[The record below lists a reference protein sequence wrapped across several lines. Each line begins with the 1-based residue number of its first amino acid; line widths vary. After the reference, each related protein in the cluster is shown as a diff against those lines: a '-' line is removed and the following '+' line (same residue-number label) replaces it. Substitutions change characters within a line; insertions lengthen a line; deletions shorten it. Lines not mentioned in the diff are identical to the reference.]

1 MKKYLRYSLK
11 GLAIFAGVLLIVYIA
26 AYAYVASNKK
36 SIILQ
41 IKGQVADKLNGEVQ
55 IGNISLGFLST
66 FPNISVLLEKV
77 LIKDTLFSQHQHP
90 FFRSEKVY
98 INLSI
103 TGIIR
108 KNNPVNGIRIENGQL
123 YVYKDTSG
131 YTNAYLFSPKGDTQA
146 ATKTSAKIEIDNIK
160 LREVRLILD
169 DQKKENYMIL
179 M

>member
-90 FFRSEKVY
+90 FF
-98 INLSI
+98 
-103 TGIIR
+103 
-108 KNNPVNGIRIENGQL
+108 
-123 YVYKDTSG
+123 
-131 YTNAYLFSPKGDTQA
+131 
-146 ATKTSAKIEIDNIK
+146 
-160 LREVRLILD
+160 EVKKFTLI
-169 DQKKENYMIL
+169 
-179 M
+179 